1 MKCDYTLQISLE
13 NDSFVYSFGYGSDV
27 FPLFLSTPLDISSV
41 GTQQVKLAI

>member
-13 NDSFVYSFGYGSDV
+13 NDSYSFGYGSDV
-27 FPLFLSTPLDISSV
+27 VPLFLSTPLDISSV